1 MTQESDAAILAAAR
15 KLVAAQEV
23 EAAQAET
30 AKRAQSEHLEVALK
44 MALNRMSGDVEAAAN
59 LFDRWCEADPEVRAL
74 LQPLIREALT
84 ARLTAIPK
92 AEAEVA

>member
-1 MTQESDAAILAAAR
+1 LTEPTDAAILAAAR
-15 KLVAAQEV
+15 KLVAAQEA
-23 EAAQAET
+23 EAALAE
-30 AKRAQSEHLEVALK
+30 ASKRAQVEHLEVALK
-44 MALNRMSGDVEAAAN
+44 MALTRMMGDIEAAAN
-59 LFDRWCEADPEVRAL
+59 LFERWCEQDPEVRAL